1 MAASGAFEIEG
12 KFRVE
17 SLDEVCERLSQYDME
32 GPAVTHER
40 NTMHDLC
47 GILSKAGWT
56 MRLRSNGGYYLTF
69 KGGDSG
75 DAVASRREIEYELPR
90 VVYQALSALL
100 PLTSSYE
107 KMRATY
113 VPLNDDGVAICLD
126 DVAGKG
132 LFVEIEA
139 QSEEKVLQW
148 KERLGITGPAVR
160 ASYWQLA
167 GGG

>member
-1 MAASGAFEIEG
+1 MAASGALEIEG

-17 SLDEVCERLSQYDME
+17 SLDGVCERLLKYEVE

-40 NTMHDLC
+40 NTMHDVC
-47 GILSKAGWT
+47 GLLSRLGWT
-56 MRLRSNGGYYLTF
+56 MRLRSDGRHYLTL
-69 KGGDSG
+69 KGCDTGE
-75 DAVASRREIEYELPR
+75 AVSRRRELECALPE
-90 VVYQALSALL
+90 VVYRALRAVL
-100 PLTSSYE
+100 PTTASYE
-107 KMRATY
+107 KTRATY
-113 VPLNDDGVAICLD
+113 VPAEGGCVICLD

-139 QSEEKVLQW
+139 QSEERVLEW